1 MFISFNR
8 DALIEE
14 LGTEKKISKYK
25 ANDRD
30 WLASKNEPRFI
41 SVEDWDKYMS
51 ELANPHSG
59 PIEGMLENAGLTATS
74 GTMKDM
80 VKDDA
85 TPVYADEILPFDIT
99 ISFANEYGAKATTVL
114 YGVELLNEGIGF
126 SIDSTTTERS
136 YTFVCRAVDTM
147 KAVGVKGHKGEISTT
162 W

>member
-1 MFISFNR
+1 
-8 DALIEE
+8 
-14 LGTEKKISKYK
+14 
-25 ANDRD
+25 
-30 WLASKNEPRFI
+30 
-41 SVEDWDKYMS
+41 MS